1 LKPIDK
7 TASRLRAERAWGRA
21 LLPILVMSAASGFA
35 TYLAAGFGAWQQL
48 TALLHITVGLGLAV
62 LVPVYVLV
70 HYRRTL
76 GKRRPLMLLSGH
88 LFALGLFTLAASGLY
103 VVFVG
108 QQESQRWVYVAHT
121 YAAFASLG
129 LVFVHLAS
137 HMLSV
142 GRAST
147 GGEVRL
153 HTLNWRIGTHSAAVL
168 LGSAFIIGVASVGY
182 ERALST
188 TATAPAVEPYALP
201 YGPNPFAP
209 SETRSANDGFVP
221 MQAIADSDTC
231 GTCHRHIFG
240 EWSASLH
247 GQAAS
252 DPTYV
257 ANVSLLAERNGIAA
271 TRYCEGCHAPVALL
285 SGELSEGGLHGGIAD
300 TPAHHEGVGCM
311 GCHGIDSAVHLEGV
325 ASYEYAPSGNYLFS
339 HSRHPF
345 AMRLRNFLIRVQP
358 EAHRREMARP
368 VLEQPELC
376 ATCHVQFMPES
387 FNRWGWVK
395 MQDEYSAWL
404 ASPFSGQHEQEFSKA
419 DVKRCQDC
427 HMPKVA
433 GADPSADED
442 GRIVSHR
449 TLGSNTAIPWLNG
462 DHTQFEAE
470 KAFLQNGK
478 LYLSIDA
485 PWKQNASQSAKFV
498 HEGVRSH
505 AETPGYFYL
514 GEQVRLS
521 VNVTNASVGHHF
533 PGGTT
538 DINQVWIALSVVDA
552 EDRAIFSSG
561 AIDKNGSVDADAH
574 FYRSLPIDRDGHLV
588 WQHDLFNMVGDSY
601 RKTIPAGESDV
612 VSYDFEVPAW
622 AKGPLVITATLRY
635 RKFNKRY
642 ASWALGS
649 EQIDLPV
656 VDMARDAISV
666 PVRIRPETAQLVG
679 ARSDHPAR

>member
-1 LKPIDK
+1 LKPVDK
-7 TASRLRAERAWGRA
+7 TASRLQAERAWGRA
-21 LLPILVMSAASGFA
+21 LLPILVLSAASGFA

-48 TALLHITVGLGLAV
+48 TALLHIAAGLGLAV
-62 LVPVYVLV
+62 LIPVYVVV

-88 LFALGLFTLAASGLY
+88 LLALGLFTLIASGLY

-121 YAAFASLG
+121 YAACASLG
-129 LVFVHLAS
+129 LVFVHVVS
-137 HMLSV
+137 HMIFVSM
-142 GRAST
+142 APT
-147 GGEVRL
+147 GGEPRF
-153 HTLNWRIGTHSAAVL
+153 HTLNRRIGAHSAAVL
-168 LGSAFIIGVASVGY
+168 LVGGSIIGLATVVH
-182 ERALST
+182 EVALST
-188 TATAPAVEPYALP
+188 VATPPAVEPYALP
-201 YGPNPFAP
+201 YGPEPFAP
-209 SETRSANDGFVP
+209 SETRSANGGFVSVR
-221 MQAIADSDTC
+221 AIADSDTC
-231 GTCHRHIFG
+231 GTCHRRIFE

-257 ANVSLLAERNGIAA
+257 ANVSLLAERNGIEA

-285 SGELSEGGLHGGIAD
+285 SGELSEGGLHGGVAD

-339 HSRHPF
+339 HSRNPF
-345 AMRLRNFLIRVQP
+345 ATRLRNFLIRVQP
-358 EAHRREMARP
+358 QAHRQEMARP

-376 ATCHVQFMPES
+376 ATCHVQFMPEA

-404 ASPFSGQHEQEFSKA
+404 ASPFSGQHEQEFSKVA
-419 DVKRCQDC
+419 VKRCQDC
-427 HMPKVA
+427 HMPKVT
-433 GADPSADED
+433 GADPSADEH

-462 DHTQFEAE
+462 DRMQFEAE
-470 KAFLQNGK
+470 KTFLQNGK
-478 LYLSIDA
+478 LYLTIDA

-498 HEGVRSH
+498 QEGIRSRS
-505 AETPGYFYL
+505 ETPGYFYL
-514 GEQVRLS
+514 EEQVRLS
-521 VNVTNASVGHHF
+521 VNVTNAGVGHHF

-538 DINQVWIALSVVDA
+538 DINEVWLALSVVDA
-552 EDRAIFSSG
+552 EGRPIYTSG
-561 AIDKNGSVDADAH
+561 GINKDGTVDAEAH

-612 VSYDFEVPAW
+612 VTYNFQVPAW
-622 AKGPLVITATLRY
+622 AKGPLVITSTLRY

-656 VDMARDAISV
+656 VDMARDSISV
-666 PVRIRPETAQLVG
+666 PVRIRPETAELVG
-679 ARSDHPAR
+679 AR